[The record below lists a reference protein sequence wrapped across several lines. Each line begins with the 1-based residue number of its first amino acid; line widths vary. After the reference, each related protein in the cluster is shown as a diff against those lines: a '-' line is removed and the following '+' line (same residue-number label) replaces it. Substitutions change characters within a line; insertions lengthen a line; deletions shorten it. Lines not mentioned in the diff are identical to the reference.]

1 MCRPTIVEPQGRAR
15 HKCLCLPWQS
25 AREELEMLE
34 LQHGMVQ
41 DQLTETEEEL
51 QHGEAQVAQLQ
62 VRGNERNRLPP
73 SIKTSSPRAV

>member
-1 MCRPTIVEPQGRAR
+1 
-15 HKCLCLPWQS
+15 
-25 AREELEMLE
+25 MLE

-62 VRGNERNRLPP
+62 VRGNERNTLPP